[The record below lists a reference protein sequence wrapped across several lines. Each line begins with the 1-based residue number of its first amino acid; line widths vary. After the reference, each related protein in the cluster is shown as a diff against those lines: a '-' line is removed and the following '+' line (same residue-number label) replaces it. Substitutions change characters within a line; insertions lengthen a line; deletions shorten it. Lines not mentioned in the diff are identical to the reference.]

1 MELVTVFRA
10 VGPAA
15 DEQAQEVRDLLEEA
29 GLAARIFTPS
39 EPGVA
44 SGTCEVRVPEEEVE
58 RARQLIA
65 ANSEKVELPLDTS
78 HELDLVTVFSSDAHN
93 AEMEAAAVESLLA
106 ANGIPA
112 VVVSPGPIPSLPYEV
127 RVPRARLEEARQVIE
142 AAREAG
148 PEAAEEAAG
157 LGPEAG

>member
-10 VGPAA
+10 VGSAA
-15 DEQAQEVRDLLEEA
+15 AEQAEEVRDLLEEA
-29 GLAARIFTPS
+29 GLKAEIFTS
-39 EPGVA
+39 AELGVA
-44 SGTCEVRVPEEEVE
+44 SGTCEVRVPADQAARAEQLIAAHSEEVE
-58 RARQLIA
+58 R
-65 ANSEKVELPLDTS
+65 PLDTS

-112 VVVSPGPIPSLPYEV
+112 LLVSPGPIPSLPYEV
-127 RVPRARLEEARQVIE
+127 RVPRVRLEEARQIIQ

-148 PEAAEEAAG
+148 PQAAEEAAG
-157 LGPEAG
+157 LGPEGL